1 MMVYIMGMKSISKHK
16 NSDKNTED
24 NSKDKNSSK
33 NVIVEKEEELI
44 CPMCGSKNVI
54 KDYERAEI
62 VCANCGCVLQQN
74 LFDVGPE
81 WRAFDHEQRVK
92 RSRVGAP
99 MTYSV
104 DYNEPIIINEDG
116 NVKIVK
122 IGQLI
127 DSYIE
132 NSKEIRKDGILEIAN
147 IECKNLKV
155 ASFDCNYKFKYMN
168 VSEVSRHPVDEIYN
182 IVVEGNKHIKT
193 TGSHS
198 VFSLKNGEVIET
210 RVDELKEGDYLVLA
224 KKLPN
229 IEYDVEINIKPVGN
243 YNYSGGYSKNR
254 WGNIGCGL
262 NLQHIKSMTKASTV
276 DICGGCCEY
285 NNFELNHLEL
295 NKSKMKMKMNMDE
308 QFTKLLAYY
317 TMRRQYSNGEITIK
331 FGKGD
336 EYIINDIVSF
346 FKKYNITYKIHE
358 TNEIYGTSKTFNMNK
373 IIKITDKSF
382 IKLLLSSLNIDL
394 EKRTTLESTFE
405 TKKSSNYKRIPSII
419 YLLPKKLKIEFLK
432 ACINC
437 NGYIDNGEIIINSPS
452 EELLNDL
459 MILLLQLGIISSYG
473 HLDNNTNNYANDTT
487 NDTINN
493 NNNIEKTTPALKI
506 SKLDM
511 ENLENSINL
520 ENMDNQYIYN
530 NIPSDIVNKYKSI
543 PEKLEKLVKSD
554 FIFLKIKKI
563 EKTEPTNGYAY
574 DLTVP
579 NAENFVAGYGAFVL
593 HNTIHDK
600 GLSTVIDWRNKD
612 SYGKD
617 ISADRRAQLYR
628 LRKWQRRIRVSD
640 ASERNLAFALS
651 ELDRIASKL
660 GLPRNVREN
669 AAVLYRGAVEKGLI
683 RGRSIEGVAA
693 AALYAACRRCKVP
706 RTLDEIAE
714 ISRVDRKEIGRTYR
728 FISRELNI
736 RLAPTNPIDYV
747 PRFASELKLPGEVES
762 KAIAILQKASERGL
776 TSGRGPTGVAAAAIY
791 IASVLHGTRRTQREV
806 AEVAGVTEVTIR
818 NRYKELTEYL
828 DIDVTL

>member
-1 MMVYIMGMKSISKHK
+1 MGMKSISKHK

-285 NNFELNHLEL
+285 NNFELNHSEL
-295 NKSKMKMKMNMDE
+295 NKSKMKMKMNMDK

-317 TMRRQYSNGEITIK
+317 TMRGQYSNGEITMK

-358 TNEIYGTSKTFNMNK
+358 TNEIYGTSKTFNCK
-373 IIKITDKSF
+373 IVKITDETLV
-382 IKLLLSSLNIDL
+382 KLLLSLTSLNNMLKTQAIS
-394 EKRTTLESTFE
+394 KSALESTFE

-437 NGYIDNGEIIINSPS
+437 NGYIDNGEIIISSPS

>member
-1 MMVYIMGMKSISKHK
+1 MEMKLVSKQKKSEETKKEEKKIMERPPI
-16 NSDKNTED
+16 NED
-24 NSKDKNSSK
+24 SSK
-33 NVIVEKEEELI
+33 NVIIEKEEELI
-44 CPMCGSKNVI
+44 CPICGSKNVI

-62 VCANCGCVLQQN
+62 VCADCGCVLQQN

-104 DYNEPIIINEDG
+104 DYNEPIIIKENE
-116 NVKIVK
+116 NIKIVK
-122 IGQLI
+122 IGELI
-127 DSYIE
+127 DKYIE
-132 NSKEIRKDGILEIAN
+132 NSKNIRKSGILEIAN
-147 IECKNLKV
+147 IEDKNLEV
-155 ASFDCNYKFKYMN
+155 IAFNSDYKFNYMK
-168 VSEVSRHPVDEIYN
+168 VSEVSRHPVNEVYD

-198 VFSLKNGEVIET
+198 VFALKDGEVVET

-229 IEYDVEINIKPVGN
+229 IEYNIE
-243 YNYSGGYSKNR
+243 
-254 WGNIGCGL
+254 L
-262 NLQHIKSMTKASTV
+262 NL
-276 DICGGCCEY
+276 
-285 NNFELNHLEL
+285 
-295 NKSKMKMKMNMDE
+295 
-308 QFTKLLAYY
+308 TKLLKGCYVQFNHPCDNKNWKKNQSAPVEYVLNSKIPIPEHATVRYGSGLKMPSKLKIDEEFAKILGYY
-317 TMRRQYSNGEITIK
+317 IAEGHYDNNRIVFS
-331 FGKGD
+331 FGKH
-336 EYIINDIVSF
+336 EEKYINEVVSF
-346 FKKYNITYKIHE
+346 FKKFGIKPKLYDRNNNKSAVQIEIT
-358 TNEIYGTSKTFNMNK
+358 NK
-373 IIKITDKSF
+373 IFVELFKA
-382 IKLLLSSLNIDL
+382 LNIKSGAK
-394 EKRTTLESTFE
+394 EKRV
-405 TKKSSNYKRIPSII
+405 PSII
-419 YLLPKKLKIEFLK
+419 YHLPENLKIEFLK
-432 ACINC
+432 GYF
-437 NGYIDNGEIIINSPS
+437 NGDGNLYVNEKYSTIQLTAVSS
-452 EELLNDL
+452 SKELINDL
-459 MILLLQLGIISSYG
+459 MILLLQLGINSNYNCETIKGHELNGQYIKDSKSYI
-473 HLDNNTNNYANDTT
+473 LRITNPEY
-487 NDTINN
+487 IV
-493 NNNIEKTTPALKI
+493 KLGYLKEY
-506 SKLDM
+506 SRENKKPPV
-511 ENLENSINL
+511 ENLIPAPVEYKKGWKCRDRNRISRALALDIAKK
-520 ENMDNQYIYN
+520 YN
-530 NIPSDIVNKYKSI
+530 DR
-543 PEKLEKLVKSD
+543 KLEKLANSD
-554 FIFLKIKKI
+554 FIFLKIKKLT
-563 EKTEPTNGYAY
+563 KTKPTNGYAY

-728 FISRELNI
+728 FISRELKI

-762 KAIAILQKASERGL
+762 KAIAILQKANEKGL

-806 AEVAGVTEVTIR
+806 ADVAGVTEVTIR
-818 NRYKELTEYL
+818 NRYKELTEHL

>member
-1 MMVYIMGMKSISKHK
+1 MEMKLVSKQK
-16 NSDKNTED
+16 NSEETKEEKKIMERPPINED
-24 NSKDKNSSK
+24 SSK
-33 NVIVEKEEELI
+33 NVIIEKEEELV
-44 CPMCGSKNVI
+44 CPICGSKNVI

-62 VCANCGCVLQQN
+62 VCADCGCVLQQN

-104 DYNEPIIINEDG
+104 DYNEPIIIKENG

-122 IGQLI
+122 IGELI
-127 DSYIE
+127 DRYIE
-132 NSKEIRKDGILEIAN
+132 NSKNIRKEGILEIAN
-147 IECKNLKV
+147 IEDKNLEVV
-155 ASFDCNYKFKYMN
+155 AFDSNYKFSYMN
-168 VSEVSRHPVDEIYN
+168 VSEVSRHPVNSVYN

-198 VFSLKNGEVIET
+198 VFALKDGEVVET
-210 RVDELKEGDYLVLA
+210 RVDELREGDYLVLA
-224 KKLPN
+224 KRLPN
-229 IEYDVEINIKPVGN
+229 VEHNIELD
-243 YNYSGGYSKNR
+243 
-254 WGNIGCGL
+254 L
-262 NLQHIKSMTKASTV
+262 
-276 DICGGCCEY
+276 
-285 NNFELNHLEL
+285 
-295 NKSKMKMKMNMDE
+295 
-308 QFTKLLAYY
+308 TKLLKGCHIQFNYPYENNGWKKRQSAPVEYVINSKIEVPEFATVRYGSGLKIPSKLKIDETFAKILGYY
-317 TMRRQYSNGEITIK
+317 IAEGHYTDNRVVFS
-331 FGKGD
+331 FGKHET
-336 EYIINDIVSF
+336 EYIDEVVAF
-346 FKKYNITYKIHE
+346 FKKFGIKPKLYLKNSNKSAVQIEIT
-358 TNEIYGTSKTFNMNK
+358 NK
-373 IIKITDKSF
+373 VFVELFKSLGIKSGAK
-382 IKLLLSSLNIDL
+382 
-394 EKRTTLESTFE
+394 EKRV
-405 TKKSSNYKRIPSII
+405 PSII
-419 YLLPKKLKIEFLK
+419 YLLPENLKIEFLK
-432 ACINC
+432 GYF
-437 NGYIDNGEIIINSPS
+437 NGDGNLYTNKKYSTIQLTAVSS
-452 EELLNDL
+452 SKELINDL
-459 MILLLQLGIISSYG
+459 MMLLLQLGINSNYNYELIKGHELNGQHIKDSDAYMLRITNPKHIVKLGYIENYSKENKKPPIEELIPAPAEYKKEWKCRDRKRISRALALNIAKKY
-473 HLDNNTNNYANDTT
+473 ND
-487 NDTINN
+487 
-493 NNNIEKTTPALKI
+493 K
-506 SKLDM
+506 
-511 ENLENSINL
+511 
-520 ENMDNQYIYN
+520 
-530 NIPSDIVNKYKSI
+530 
-543 PEKLEKLVKSD
+543 KLEKLGSSD
-554 FIFLKIKKI
+554 FTFLKIKKI
-563 EKTEPTNGYAY
+563 EKTKPTNGYAY

-617 ISADRRAQLYR
+617 ISADKRAQLYR

-714 ISRVDRKEIGRTYR
+714 MSRVDRKEIGRTYR
-728 FISRELNI
+728 FISRELKI
-736 RLAPTNPIDYV
+736 RLAPTSPIDYV

-762 KAIAILQKASERGL
+762 KAISILQKAGDKGL

-791 IASVLHGTRRTQREV
+791 IASVLHGTRKTQREV
-806 AEVAGVTEVTIR
+806 ADVAGVTEVTIR
-818 NRYKELTEYL
+818 NRYKELTEHL